1 MKSVSLLALIP
12 VLLGVSCSSLKK
24 KDAATSPEEAAT
36 AAEASASRSSHP
48 TSARPEDVA
57 AVDAFF
63 AKGGKHGFHP
73 PADQTPNLSASDTAY
88 VVELDQQ
95 RVYLYH
101 QNKLIAAS
109 RISSGRSGYRTE
121 TGAYTIGQK
130 NLNHRSNLYGS
141 YVSTRGRTV
150 SGDVKAGYDPQPAG
164 SRFVGSL
171 MKYFQRFERKGSPT
185 AMGFHQ
191 GVVPSHPASHG
202 CIRLPASM
210 ASWFFSHVKQG
221 TPVTINGTKYGV
233 KPGTRQAGGRRPPKK
248 FLPAKKSSTPAAANP
263 GTTTTEAEGGSPT
276 APAATEPAAPT
287 PAPATTPEP
296 TAPEPAAA
304 APPTPAPAAPAPP
317 EPAAPA
323 PVPAAPPAPAPA
335 PAAPEPAAG
344 GF

>member
-1 MKSVSLLALIP
+1 MKPVSLLALIP
-12 VLLGVSCSSLKK
+12 LLLGISCSSLKK
-24 KDAATSPEEAAT
+24 DDSSGTAATPGTEGASSPRAPY
-36 AAEASASRSSHP
+36 P
-48 TSARPEDVA
+48 TTARPEDVA
-57 AVDAFF
+57 TVDTFF
-63 AKGGKHGFHP
+63 SKGGKHGFHP
-73 PADQTPNLSASDTAY
+73 PTDKTPDLTATDTAY

-101 QNKLIAAS
+101 QNQLIAAS

-121 TGAYTIGQK
+121 TGTYTVGQK

-150 SGDVKAGYDPQPAG
+150 SGDVKAGYDPQPEG

-191 GVVPSHPASHG
+191 GVVPNHPASHG

-210 ASWFFSHVKQG
+210 ASWFFSHVEKG

-248 FLPAKKSSTPAAANP
+248 FIPARKPPAPTPTEAESSTPPAP
-263 GTTTTEAEGGSPT
+263 EAS
-276 APAATEPAAPT
+276 
-287 PAPATTPEP
+287 PAPAPTATEAP
-296 TAPEPAAA
+296 TAPEPAAPEPAAATPEPTPPAPTPAPAPAA
-304 APPTPAPAAPAPP
+304 APPPSPIPAPAAPAPP
-317 EPAAPA
+317 EPAA
-323 PVPAAPPAPAPA
+323 
-335 PAAPEPAAG
+335 G
-344 GF
+344 SI